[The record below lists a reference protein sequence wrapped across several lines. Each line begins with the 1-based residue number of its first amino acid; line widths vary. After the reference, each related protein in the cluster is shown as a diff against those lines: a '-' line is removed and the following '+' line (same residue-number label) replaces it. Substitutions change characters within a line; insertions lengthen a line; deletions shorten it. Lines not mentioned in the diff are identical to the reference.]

1 MYKREKEEIIN
12 HIHTFTHGPIS
23 ITHTHTYTC
32 QWLNRAMESK
42 NQFRIKVKSFI

>member
-23 ITHTHTYTC
+23 ITHTHTHTAASDWTE
-32 QWLNRAMESK
+32 QWKARTSS
-42 NQFRIKVKSFI
+42 VSS